1 MRYAVYLVA
10 VLAAAGLVYVISQP
24 PQPTAPEVASPAEAP
39 AQPDAA
45 APAVA
50 ENVVAENAERVTLN
64 VPEMHCPVACYP
76 AVKFLPNGQNVH
88 CTVKPPEWWA
98 GLFHAI
104 AMRHTDISFR
114 LITSTA
120 TGRKKKF
127 GFAKNRAKH
136 YQTVERMA

>member
-76 AVKFLPNGQNVH
+76 AVKKTLEQQPGVVAVDLSKQQQEGIIDNPQVLIQTADGFDAQAAIDSLSQ
-88 CTVKPPEWWA
+88 A
-98 GLFHAI
+98 GFEKSSVI
-104 AMRHTDISFR
+104 
-114 LITSTA
+114 
-120 TGRKKKF
+120 
-127 GFAKNRAKH
+127 
-136 YQTVERMA
+136 Q